1 MSEHKPRKSN
11 ENKPPKAFG
20 WMAEFVDEASLLSAS
35 RKVRDSGYTKTDAFT
50 PFPVHGIDEAL
61 GIKPTILPFLVLC
74 AGLTGLTTALLM
86 QWWMNGVDYKYIIS
100 GKPFGI
106 TPASIPVAFE
116 LTILFSAF
124 TSFLGMFALNQ
135 LPKFSNPVFTNP
147 KFDRATNDRF
157 FLYVNSADKYYNR
170 ESVKDLL
177 AATHPESLDEVME
190 DTTPSA
196 LPRSI
201 LLAAMLLVFVGL
213 IPGAIILNM
222 RAGFSN
228 LPRLHVFFDMDF
240 QPKKKTQQ
248 QTTVFADGRTMRP
261 QVAGT
266 IARGQL
272 EEQDPFYL
280 GFDPAK
286 ISATTDRTDLMLVS
300 TAVVQDLNPQEPAS
314 VQPPE
319 GEPAPTEPAPVDP
332 APAAPAK
339 PEGTPENQP
348 PAEPTPAE
356 PTPVEQPPAAAEAE
370 MPAADPVVPA
380 ESVPSQVPATP
391 LDPAKAPEVTPA
403 VVPAPAVATA
413 SGTPALNLPWVEKLP
428 IEATEAHMKLGKLK
442 YETYCSACHG
452 YAGFGDGLVH
462 KRAESLL
469 QPTWI
474 PPTSLHADRVQ
485 AQPVGQIFHTI
496 TKGQGKMASYATSI
510 TPKER
515 WAIVLYVKAL
525 QRSRNASIED
535 VPFEE
540 RSKLEEAK

>member
-1 MSEHKPRKSN
+1 
-11 ENKPPKAFG
+11 
-20 WMAEFVDEASLLSAS
+20 MAEYVDEASLLSAS

-74 AGLTGLTTALLM
+74 AGLTGMTTALLM

-157 FLYVNSADKYYNR
+157 FLYVSSADKYYNR

-190 DTTPSA
+190 DTTPA
-196 LPRSI
+196 TLPRPI
-201 LLAAMLLVFVGL
+201 LLGAMLLVFAGL

-240 QPKKKTQQ
+240 QPKKKSQQ

-286 ISATTDRTDLMLVS
+286 ISATTGRSDLMLVS
-300 TAVVQDLNPQEPAS
+300 TAV
-314 VQPPE
+314 QPPE
-319 GEPAPTEPAPVDP
+319 GEPVPAEPAPT
-332 APAAPAK
+332 APAEPAK

-348 PAEPTPAE
+348 TADQPPA
-356 PTPVEQPPAAAEAE
+356 EQPPAEGE
-370 MPAADPVVPA
+370 MPAKEPAAPTETVPTETVPA
-380 ESVPSQVPATP
+380 ETAPSQVPATP
-391 LDPAKAPEVTPA
+391 LEPAKPVEPAPA
-403 VVPAPAVATA
+403 AVPAPAQAAAPA

-474 PPTSLHADRVQ
+474 PPTSLHADRVRT
-485 AQPVGQIFHTI
+485 QPVGQIFHTI

-535 VPFEE
+535 VPVED

>member
-1 MSEHKPRKSN
+1 MSEQKSRKPN
-11 ENKPPKAFG
+11 ESKLPKASG

-61 GIKPTILPFLVLC
+61 GIKPTILPFIVLC

-124 TSFLGMFALNQ
+124 TAFLGMFALNQ

-147 KFDRATNDRF
+147 RFDRATNDRF

-177 AATHPESLDEVME
+177 AGTHPESLDEVLE
-190 DTTPSA
+190 DTTPAA
-196 LPRSI
+196 LPRPI
-201 LLAAMLLVFVGL
+201 LLGAMLLVFAGL

-248 QTTVFADGRTMRP
+248 QTTIFADGRTMRP
-261 QVAGT
+261 QVPGT

-280 GFDPAK
+280 GFDPSK
-286 ISATTDRTDLMLVS
+286 ISAVSESTNGKLVS
-300 TAVVQDLNPQEPAS
+300 AMVVQDPAPPELSSDGSPQEP
-314 VQPPE
+314 V
-319 GEPAPTEPAPVDP
+319 
-332 APAAPAK
+332 
-339 PEGTPENQP
+339 P
-348 PAEPTPAE
+348 PAEPAKAEGVPEVQQPTTTEPAS
-356 PTPVEQPPAAAEAE
+356 A
-370 MPAADPVVPA
+370 PVVP
-380 ESVPSQVPATP
+380 PSA
-391 LDPAKAPEVTPA
+391 
-403 VVPAPAVATA
+403 
-413 SGTPALNLPWVEKLP
+413 GTPALNLPWLEQLP
-428 IEATEAHMKLGKLK
+428 MEATEVNMKLGKLK
-442 YETYCSACHG
+442 FETYCSACHG

-462 KRAESLL
+462 KRAEALL

-474 PPTSLHADRVQ
+474 PPTSLHADRVR

-496 TKGQGKMASYATSI
+496 TKGQGKMASYANAI
-510 TPKER
+510 TPKES

-535 VPFEE
+535 VPVEE
-540 RSKLEEAK
+540 RANLEESK